1 MVAAEGQS
9 DWEHTI
15 VCCFLDMKL
24 PQFPWNNIPHKQDKD
39 ALMEFPSNENGLYFI
54 KLIEMDAVN
63 AFVHRAFGIL
73 LINYWCLKSASLV
86 CLFLKKT

>member
-15 VCCFLDMKL
+15 VCYFLDLKL
-24 PQFPWNNIPHKQDKD
+24 PQFPWNNFPHKQDKD
-39 ALMEFPSNENGLYFI
+39 ALMEFLSNENGLYFI

-63 AFVHRAFGIL
+63 ALVHRAFGIL
-73 LINYWCLKSASLV
+73 LIKYW
-86 CLFLKKT
+86 

>member
-9 DWEHTI
+9 DQEHTI

-24 PQFPWNNIPHKQDKD
+24 PQFPWSNIPHKQDKD

-63 AFVHRAFGIL
+63 ALVYRAFGIL
-73 LINYWCLKSASLV
+73 LINYWCLKVPAWYAS
-86 CLFLKKT
+86 F

>member
-1 MVAAEGQS
+1 
-9 DWEHTI
+9 
-15 VCCFLDMKL
+15 MKL

-63 AFVHRAFGIL
+63 ALVHRAFGIL
-73 LINYWCLKSASLV
+73 LINYWCLKVPAWYASFWRRPEKYSSMGDVL
-86 CLFLKKT
+86 